1 MRTFSVSEL
10 TTNRDCPR
18 QHHFKYRER
27 LRANHTGSGW
37 QAASGT
43 AVHYVLEQHCRN
55 NMGQPP
61 QKADVEALIFE
72 SLNEDFKGDDKKID
86 KFTPGVRRALI
97 KVPDWVWTENWY
109 LEHDIQGYFGPPDE
123 NSDPEVC
130 LRGRPDVF
138 RVSDD
143 FVELVDFKTTQTDPL
158 TFMLWTPQIR
168 FYAAML
174 HQIYPDKLVKYR
186 YMCFPT
192 QGTGSAP
199 MSASWPFT
207 LKAYAQAESEILK
220 YASEITDKGFD
231 NPHYGRICDWC
242 DFGDVCKVVITGGDW
257 KELIKEEYHVR
268 EPHG

>member
-61 QKADVEALIFE
+61 QKADIEALIFE

-109 LEHDIQGYFGPPDE
+109 LEYDIQGYFGPPDE

-174 HQIYPDKLVKYR
+174 HQMYPDKLVKYR

-207 LKAYAQAESEILK
+207 LKAYAQAEREIVK
-220 YASEITDKGFD
+220 YASEITDEGFA

-242 DFGDVCKVVITGGDW
+242 DFGNICKGIICGMDY
-257 KELIKEEYHVR
+257 ESIIKEEYHVR
-268 EPHG
+268 EPHK